1 MMQLTSGD
9 AKIYYL
15 VEGQGPPLVLL
26 HPFPANHKFWRLAA
40 PALTARYQLIMPDF
54 RGHGASESGQGPA
67 TMEKH
72 AADLLRV
79 CEAAGVQ
86 RATFMG
92 VSIGGYMLF
101 EFWRRYRER
110 VQALILCDTR
120 AQADTPEGRATRLK
134 SADDVLKRGP
144 DAFLDEMV
152 QKLLGATT
160 KAQRPDLVASARQM
174 MGEMTPAGIA
184 AVQRGMAERP
194 DSTLTLKT
202 ITVPTLIMV
211 GEEDTLTP
219 VADAELMRQ
228 HIKNSRLETV
238 PRAGHYAPFEQHEF
252 SVKVVRRFLEESNKQ

>member
-1 MMQLTSGD
+1 MELTSGD
-9 AKIYYL
+9 TKIFYQ

-26 HPFPANHKFWRLAA
+26 HPFPANHNFWKPAA
-40 PALTARYQLIMPDF
+40 ALLSARYQLIMPDL
-54 RGHGASESGQGPA
+54 RGHGASAPGEGPA

-72 AADLLRV
+72 TADLLRV

-86 RATFMG
+86 RAIFMG
-92 VSIGGYMLF
+92 DSIGGYIMF
-101 EFWRRYRER
+101 EFWRRHRER
-110 VQALILCDTR
+110 MQALILCDTK
-120 AQADTPEGRATRLK
+120 AQADTPEASAARLK
-134 SADDVLKRGP
+134 SAEGVLKHGP

-160 KAQRPDLVASARQM
+160 KAQRPDLVAIARKM
-174 MGEMTPAGIA
+174 LGESSPAGIT

-194 DSTLTLKT
+194 DSVPTLKT

-228 HIKNSRLETV
+228 HIKSSRLEKV

-252 SVKVVRRFLEESNKQ
+252 VVGKLRRFLEEQR

>member
-1 MMQLTSGD
+1 MIIPSGD
-9 AKIYYL
+9 AKIIYH

-26 HPFPANHKFWRLAA
+26 HPFPANHKFWKPAA
-40 PALTARYQLIMPDF
+40 ALLSARYQLIMPDL
-54 RGHGASESGQGPA
+54 RGHGASAPGEGPA

-79 CEAAGVQ
+79 CESAGAQ
-86 RATFMG
+86 RAIFMG
-92 VSIGGYMLF
+92 DSIGGYIMF
-101 EFWRRYRER
+101 EFWRRHRER
-110 VQALILCDTR
+110 MQTLILCDTK
-120 AQADTPEGRATRLK
+120 AQADTPEGRTTRLK
-134 SADDVLKRGP
+134 AAEHVLKRGP

-152 QKLLGATT
+152 QKLLGAST
-160 KAQRPDLVASARQM
+160 KSQRPDLVATARKM
-174 MGEMTPAGIA
+174 LSESSPAGIA

-194 DSTLTLKT
+194 DSVPTLKT

-228 HIKNSRLETV
+228 HIKDSRLEKV

-252 SVKVVRRFLEESNKQ
+252 VVGKLRRFLEEQP

>member
-1 MMQLTSGD
+1 MMQLASGD
-9 AKIYYL
+9 AKIFYQ

-26 HPFPANHKFWRLAA
+26 HPFPANHKFWKPAA
-40 PALTARYQLIMPDF
+40 ALLSPRYQLIVPDL
-54 RGHGASESGQGPA
+54 RGHGASGAGEGPA

-72 AADLLRV
+72 ATDLLRV
-79 CEAAGVQ
+79 CEAVGVQ
-86 RATFMG
+86 RAIFMG

-120 AQADTPEGRATRLK
+120 AQADTPEGRAARLK
-134 SADDVLKRGP
+134 AADDVLKRGP

-160 KAQRPDLVASARQM
+160 KAQRPDLVAKVRAM
-174 MGEMTPAGIA
+174 LGEMTPAGIA

-194 DSTLTLKT
+194 DSMDTLKT
-202 ITVPTLIMV
+202 ITVPTLIMA

-219 VADAELMRQ
+219 VADAEIMRQ
-228 HIKNSRLETV
+228 HIKNSRLFTV
-238 PRAGHYAPFEQHEF
+238 PKAGHYSPFEQHEF
-252 SVKVVRRFLEESNKQ
+252 VVRMMRPFVETSI